1 MPEHQRDLELTE
13 FLRVRIAEIRDAAD
27 TFRKEHSDFILRFP
41 EEVRR
46 FIPHLSF
53 GQALTEEAFKTYEEE
68 TGHSLSEGQHPTEA
82 LISASHFTGNPSHI
96 FGDNG
101 AKDIGHALVFRVLN
115 SLIQHQDGSL
125 RYEAQTF
132 TSLAVDLKGLTTIY
146 DAKTSASEVFTS
158 AYLYHKYN
166 GNQTLIRAA
175 LYHDEET
182 KKFINDP
189 EETITFMNDPNILG
203 IILRKKD
210 LYNTVVG
217 NGFKYYE
224 NLLVIDEED
233 RKRVDAAVGGQERGF
248 PETID
253 ERYIRAMTLEQVLQ
267 DRDALMESDHS
278 PDNIVTIYQS
288 AVSKREFVWN
298 GKKFVVIPE
307 KDEDNPL
314 FEKEKERF
322 FKKIPKNGAWRKIR
336 ETLIRGAREYRK
348 TMALKELTDDLGTII
363 RAYVISCSDS
373 RAHSLAILGPRA
385 DSLRYNLRNPG
396 ATISRL
402 GEMTS
407 DGARFYAIARKHKKA
422 VILTGHSNCGAMT
435 AIDAYLS
442 EKTKDL
448 PKPFQELGR
457 HRENLYKNVKNKG
470 VAVSPHENK
479 NEEPLKSYSDEE
491 IILHYANT
499 YGLPISSIADCLS
512 IQQVMDDYAVA
523 RRDYPDVT
531 TAVVFQNMIE
541 AIPQNYLLNTNSM
554 RFEAIPTGKDYLP
567 SRNKIGSSCRC
578 GCISSAFQLGCGPN

>member
-278 PDNIVTIYQS
+278 PDNIVQYIKVPSASANLFGTERNLLSFPKRMKTIPYL
-288 AVSKREFVWN
+288 
-298 GKKFVVIPE
+298 KKKKSVFSRKFPKMAHGV
-307 KDEDNPL
+307 K
-314 FEKEKERF
+314 FEKR
-322 FKKIPKNGAWRKIR
+322 
-336 ETLIRGAREYRK
+336 
-348 TMALKELTDDLGTII
+348 
-363 RAYVISCSDS
+363 
-373 RAHSLAILGPRA
+373 
-385 DSLRYNLRNPG
+385 
-396 ATISRL
+396 
-402 GEMTS
+402 
-407 DGARFYAIARKHKKA
+407 
-422 VILTGHSNCGAMT
+422 
-435 AIDAYLS
+435 
-442 EKTKDL
+442 
-448 PKPFQELGR
+448 
-457 HRENLYKNVKNKG
+457 
-470 VAVSPHENK
+470 
-479 NEEPLKSYSDEE
+479 
-491 IILHYANT
+491 
-499 YGLPISSIADCLS
+499 
-512 IQQVMDDYAVA
+512 
-523 RRDYPDVT
+523 
-531 TAVVFQNMIE
+531 
-541 AIPQNYLLNTNSM
+541 
-554 RFEAIPTGKDYLP
+554 
-567 SRNKIGSSCRC
+567 
-578 GCISSAFQLGCGPN
+578 